1 MEGPK
6 LRWCMGRGGIA
17 VRLVYFGLLGSSSLL
32 WIRVRTF
39 NFLLET
45 EVEMAIWFRTV
56 DWILALTHQ
65 QKKKKN
71 LIFIMFYYIQYN
83 YFLISMDIL
92 KKIIRMNKNP
102 AGLYIK
108 KNGLGK
114 GVKEYMSRS
123 MVIQEPAP
131 PTSLSNFR

>member
-1 MEGPK
+1 
-6 LRWCMGRGGIA
+6 MGRGGIA

-65 QKKKKN
+65 QKKKKK
-71 LIFIMFYYIQYN
+71 IDFYYVLLHTIQLFSY
-83 YFLISMDIL
+83 
-92 KKIIRMNKNP
+92 KH
-102 AGLYIK
+102 GYIK
-108 KNGLGK
+108 KKISGRIKIRL
-114 GVKEYMSRS
+114 V
-123 MVIQEPAP
+123 
-131 PTSLSNFR
+131 FR

>member
-1 MEGPK
+1 
-6 LRWCMGRGGIA
+6 MGRGGIA

-65 QKKKKN
+65 QKKKN

-102 AGLYIK
+102 AGL
-108 KNGLGK
+108 
-114 GVKEYMSRS
+114 
-123 MVIQEPAP
+123 
-131 PTSLSNFR
+131 

>member
-1 MEGPK
+1 
-6 LRWCMGRGGIA
+6 MGRGGIA

-56 DWILALTHQ
+56 DWILALTHKQ
-65 QKKKKN
+65 KKKKKN

-102 AGLYIK
+102 AGL
-108 KNGLGK
+108 
-114 GVKEYMSRS
+114 
-123 MVIQEPAP
+123 
-131 PTSLSNFR
+131 

>member
-1 MEGPK
+1 
-6 LRWCMGRGGIA
+6 MGRGGIA

-102 AGLYIK
+102 AGL
-108 KNGLGK
+108 
-114 GVKEYMSRS
+114 
-123 MVIQEPAP
+123 
-131 PTSLSNFR
+131 

>member
-1 MEGPK
+1 
-6 LRWCMGRGGIA
+6 MGRGGIA